1 LPHLRQ
7 PLPHLRQPLPQLRQ
21 PLCQFPQPVS
31 WIPLSSEAGLVCSTI
46 AVRTRATLSEIVA
59 WEEFVVSTLA
69 ELLVGIKL
77 AQASSCKAAARSE
90 DDFFIMS
97 SLFPWFKYEGYLK
110 LVLRSSF
117 SSHCLDAGFTRSI
130 RFNP

>member
-7 PLPHLRQPLPQLRQ
+7 PLPHLRQPLPQFFQ
-21 PLCQFPQPVS
+21 LCQLPQPVS
-31 WIPLSSEAGLVCSTI
+31 WILLSSEADLVCSTI

-59 WEEFVVSTLA
+59 WEESVVSTLA
-69 ELLVGIKL
+69 ELLFGIKL

-97 SLFPWFKYEGYLK
+97 SFFLGSNTDLI
-110 LVLRSSF
+110 SS
-117 SSHCLDAGFTRSI
+117 
-130 RFNP
+130 